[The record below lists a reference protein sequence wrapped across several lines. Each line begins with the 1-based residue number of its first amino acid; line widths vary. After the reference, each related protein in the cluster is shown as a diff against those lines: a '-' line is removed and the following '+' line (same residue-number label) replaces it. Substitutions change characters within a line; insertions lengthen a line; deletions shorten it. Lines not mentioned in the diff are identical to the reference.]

1 LANVPDQSRP
11 DLVSID
17 FFTLLTVRLRV
28 LFVFV
33 VLAHDRRR
41 VLHFNITE
49 HPSAAWLAQQIV
61 DAFPDDSAPSY
72 LLRDRDQ
79 VDGQQF
85 RHQVKSVRIARSPD
99 GAAQPWQN
107 PFAEWLIGSIRRECL
122 DHVLVLGER
131 HLRQVTPRRTSS
143 ICVGRVY
150 VADRMSRLLT
160 PVLVNFPISH
170 AERSGTPFAPTGT
183 GLPCRGGLTSR
194 DGGTP

>member
-11 DLVSID
+11 DHVSLD

-85 RHQVKSVRIARSPD
+85 RHQVKSVRIAEVLTAPHSRGKTPSQSGSSARS
-99 GAAQPWQN
+99 GASVWITY
-107 PFAEWLIGSIRRECL
+107 LS
-122 DHVLVLGER
+122 
-131 HLRQVTPRRTSS
+131 
-143 ICVGRVY
+143 
-150 VADRMSRLLT
+150 
-160 PVLVNFPISH
+160 LVN
-170 AERSGTPFAPTGT
+170 GTCA
-183 GLPCRGGLTSR
+183 R
-194 DGGTP
+194 